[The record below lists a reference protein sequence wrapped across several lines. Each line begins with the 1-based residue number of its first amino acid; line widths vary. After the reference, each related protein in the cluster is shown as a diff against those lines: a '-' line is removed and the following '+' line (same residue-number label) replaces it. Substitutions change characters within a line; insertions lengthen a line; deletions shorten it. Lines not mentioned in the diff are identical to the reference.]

1 VVSEYE
7 EPIDIS
13 AYLGAEPGH
22 IRYETAFVPGTSVV
36 TGRGLTKSF
45 RRDAEVVHALRGV
58 DIEVE
63 SGRIVGITGAS
74 GSGKSTLLAVM
85 CGWEMPDSG
94 TIRHVAGAVAAMPWA
109 EIALVPQTLGLL
121 DDLPAVENVLLPA
134 RLIKRQDEYAD
145 RAIELMTRLGIDHLR
160 DRFADQV
167 SLGEQQRIA
176 LARALLLQPRLILA
190 DEPTAHQDH
199 GWADVALTLI
209 REHAEEGGASVLVS
223 HHAQALERADL
234 LLTMRDGVLRDEQ
247 AA

>member
-1 VVSEYE
+1 VVSQYE
-7 EPIDIS
+7 EPIDIE
-13 AYLGAEPGH
+13 AYLGAEAGH
-22 IRYETAFVPGTSVV
+22 TRYTTQFVPGTSVV
-36 TGRGLTKSF
+36 TGRALTKSF
-45 RRDAEVVHALRGV
+45 RRDAEIVHALRGV
-58 DIEVE
+58 DIQVE

-85 CGWEMPDSG
+85 CGWEKPDSG
-94 TIRHVAGAVAAMPWA
+94 TIEHIAGAVAALPWA

-121 DDLPAVENVLLPA
+121 DDLPAIENVLLPA
-134 RLIKRQDEYAD
+134 RLIKRQHEYTE
-145 RAIELMTRLGIDHLR
+145 RAVELMTRLGVDHLR

-199 GWADVALTLI
+199 GWADVALSLI

-223 HHAQALERADL
+223 HHAQALERADR